1 MFLLELA
8 VILVV
13 AVGVGIAL
21 GRFAIPVGLL
31 AVVLGMVPMALLFAF
46 EAYLRKGGDTSS
58 LGMLSTIILMTVT
71 PFGVVLVVVGAL
83 RR

>member
-8 VILVV
+8 VIVVV

-31 AVVLGMVPMALLFAF
+31 VILLGMVPM
-46 EAYLRKGGDTSS
+46 GCCTSTRGS
-58 LGMLSTIILMTVT
+58 FTRGVT
-71 PFGVVLVVVGAL
+71 RAVRGCC
-83 RR
+83 RRSS

>member
-8 VILVV
+8 VIVLV

-31 AVVLGMVPMALLFAF
+31 AVVLGAVPMGLLFVF
-46 EAYLRKGGDTSS
+46 ESYLREGGDTSS

-71 PFGVVLVVVGAL
+71 PFGVVLMVVGTL